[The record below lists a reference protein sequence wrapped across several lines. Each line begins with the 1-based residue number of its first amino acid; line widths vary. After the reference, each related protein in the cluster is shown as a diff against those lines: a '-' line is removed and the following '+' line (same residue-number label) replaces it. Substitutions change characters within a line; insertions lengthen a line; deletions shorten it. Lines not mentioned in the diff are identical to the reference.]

1 MKRPNVIYVVPDEF
15 RQSSMGFL
23 KCDPVITPN
32 IDRFAQEGL
41 VLENAV
47 SSFPVCSPYRGQLF
61 TGLYPY
67 SNGVIGNCNSTTAAC
82 GVYLPRNRTCLPDVF
97 SQAGYDCGYIGKW
110 HLDTP
115 DPADYPYLE
124 PMRGDG
130 RVWDAY
136 TAPEHRHGFNF
147 WHSYGC
153 NDQHFK
159 PHYWHNEA
167 KVEEV
172 QEIRE
177 WSPIHEADVAVQYIE
192 NAGGVMRDKDKPFL
206 LFWAPNPPHMPFDQV
221 PQKYKDLYQGESSDT
236 LLTCPNKLQD
246 PMPAEIPAEFHPKA
260 EENRRTAIENVQNYF
275 AAVSGID
282 EQFGRIL
289 DAVDRA
295 GLKEDT
301 IVIFTSDHGEMMGSH
316 SLMYKALWYDE
327 CYKVPF
333 IIRYPGRIEKGV
345 QDFFLNPP
353 DIMPTL
359 LELCGLEDR
368 IPNDLEGHSTASAL
382 LGGDAS
388 NSREGYF
395 INCSVNA
402 RGLRTKEY
410 TFAVVRDRH
419 EKEQYVLYDMK
430 QDPYQM
436 CNIADLHPELV
447 KQFRGRLQV
456 WLEKTKDIWLR

>member
-1 MKRPNVIYVVPDEF
+1 MNKPNIVYVVPDEF

-23 KCDPVITPN
+23 GRDPVITPN

-67 SNGVIGNCNSTTAAC
+67 SNGVIGNCNTSTAAF
-82 GVYLPRNRTCLPDVF
+82 GVNLPRNRTCLSDIF
-97 SQAGYDCGYIGKW
+97 SEAGYDCGYIGKW
-110 HLDTP
+110 HLEAP

-124 PMRGDG
+124 PMREDG
-130 RVWDAY
+130 KVWDAY

-153 NDQHFK
+153 NDQHFA

-167 KVEEV
+167 KAEEV
-172 QEIRE
+172 QYPHE
-177 WSPIHEADVAVQYIE
+177 WSPIHEADVAVEYIE
-192 NAGGVMRDKDKPFL
+192 NASGTLRDNSKPFM

-221 PQKYKDLYQGESSDT
+221 PQKYKDLYNDQSADT
-236 LLTCPNKLQD
+236 LLTSPNKLQN
-246 PMPAEIPAEFHPKA
+246 PIPEEIPEEARKKA
-260 EENRRTAIENVQNYF
+260 DGYRRIAQNNVQNYF

-289 DAVDRA
+289 DAIDRA
-295 GLKEDT
+295 GLKENT

-316 SLMYKALWYDE
+316 SLMYKGLWYDE

-333 IIRYPGRIEKGV
+333 IIRYPGKITAGA

-359 LELCGLEDR
+359 LDLCGMGDK
-368 IPNDLEGHSTASAL
+368 IPNDLEGHSMAAAL

-388 NSREGYF
+388 NGEEGYY
-395 INCSVNA
+395 INCGVNA
-402 RGLRTKEY
+402 RGLRTKDY
-410 TFAVVRDRH
+410 AFAVVRNRH
-419 EKEQYVLYDMK
+419 EKERYVLYDMQK
-430 QDPYQM
+430 DPYQM
-436 CNIADLHPELV
+436 CNIADQNPELV
-447 KQFRGRLQV
+447 QQLRGRLQI
-456 WLEKTKDIWLR
+456 WLEKTHDIWLR